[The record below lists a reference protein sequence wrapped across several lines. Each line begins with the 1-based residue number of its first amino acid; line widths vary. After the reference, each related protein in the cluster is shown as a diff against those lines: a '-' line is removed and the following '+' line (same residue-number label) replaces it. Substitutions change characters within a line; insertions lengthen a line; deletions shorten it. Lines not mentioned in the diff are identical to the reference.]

1 MIYLYAHTG
10 REHGLDSLRRVA
22 AIYEKLSKKGLEA
35 EILLNDFRAQRV
47 GMDMGLP
54 PAIPI
59 ESIKD
64 IDAVA
69 KRGDS
74 VVIDSPEDD
83 GGRLE
88 KFVSDFSR
96 VVRVATASGDGPKYG
111 EIVLDPLEID
121 GRYGM
126 WQFRELKLP
135 EVDANGRVLL
145 YYGDSDP
152 DLYLLENAQNL
163 AFDSVE
169 AIFGEYFYVKY
180 EDSYREFFATM
191 HESSEYET
199 LLLQGYALMSSS
211 LQIAL
216 EAALNGVKTLYLE
229 RGESTTKIRRVLE
242 LCGAFRASIE
252 DREAIGTFIEDSV
265 REGARE
271 RKIKGSDIYHL
282 FV

>member
-22 AIYEKLSKKGLEA
+22 AIYEKLSEKGLET

-69 KRGDS
+69 KRGNS

-83 GGRLE
+83 GGRFE
-88 KFVSDFSR
+88 KFVSDFST
-96 VVRVATASGDGPKYG
+96 VVRVATASGDAPKYG

-135 EVDANGRVLL
+135 EVEANGRVLL

-152 DLYLLENAQNL
+152 DLYLLENARNL

-180 EDSYREFFATM
+180 EDSYGEFFGTM

-199 LLLQGYALMSSS
+199 LLSQGYALMSASV
-211 LQIAL
+211 QIAL
-216 EAALNGVKTLYLE
+216 EAALNGVRTLYLE
-229 RGESTTKIRRVLE
+229 REESTPEIRRVLE
-242 LCGAFRASIE
+242 LCGASRASIE
-252 DREAIGTFIEDSV
+252 DREAIGSFIEDS
-265 REGARE
+265 ARKSVGE
-271 RKIKGSDIYHL
+271 RKITQSDIYHL
-282 FV
+282 FA